1 MNKIIELRNVK
12 KAYKMGEVEVP
23 AINGMSF
30 SINRGEFLAIV
41 GPSGSGKSTLLN
53 LVGCLDIPTSG
64 SIFLDGKN
72 ISKMSESKLAK
83 VRGKKIGFVFQKFN
97 LIQNLTALENVMLPM
112 VFQDVS
118 DEERQ
123 NVAEKLMNKFGIGHR
138 MHHKPSEMS
147 GGEQQRIAISRALA
161 NDPDMILA
169 DEPTGNLDSKSG
181 KVVLE
186 TLKNIHE
193 DGKTVVLVTHDT
205 SLLKYSERIIKIK
218 DGLVEKEIRK

>member
-97 LIQNLTALENVMLPM
+97 LIQNLTSLENVMLPM